1 MKKSRA
7 EKLTPERVIKILK
20 TKKNNISRDEALT
33 ILKFV
38 DNIAKIAVDQY
49 LRKK

>member
-7 EKLTPERVIKILK
+7 EKLTPERVIEILK
-20 TKKNNISRDEALT
+20 TENTNISKDEALS

-49 LRKK
+49 LRNK